1 MANGLNL
8 NTPKTLINVPIP
20 QLPTDRE
27 VWLAACITS
36 VRSGTTRHG
45 DRYYDASAYN
55 GSGRVSLKVWG
66 ETIRKCGELRPGVYG
81 LTGKISFYQ
90 EKQQLVVSDYRE
102 ISVEE
107 YKRYQLDDPVLP
119 RAFVLDIET
128 LPLTRY
134 QERAR
139 MQLER
144 ALRLG
149 SMPEAQR
156 LRYEANAPAEEE
168 RVFASGALSPVTGRM
183 LCVSVHIAPKAYFD
197 APGLNPKEHT
207 FGIDEGG
214 KEQPESAALEGFL
227 TLMKEFDP
235 DSDEIVAHNVN
246 FDMSFI
252 FFRCVVHGLG
262 LSFPLD
268 LGAYNPKGV
277 YDTSRRWAAGARSTG
292 PVSLD
297 ALAWALGE
305 ETSKSEE
312 VCGDRVL
319 DLYRAGALG
328 AIRDYNLRDVRL
340 TRKIYERLVKALSR

>member
-1 MANGLNL
+1 MANGINL

-66 ETIRKCGELRPGVYG
+66 ETIRKCGQLRPGVYG
-81 LTGKISFYQ
+81 LTGKVSFYQ
-90 EKQQLVVSDYRE
+90 EQQQLVVSSYRE

-149 SMPEAQR
+149 SMPDVQR
-156 LRYEANAPAEEE
+156 LRYEADALAEEQ
-168 RVFASGALSPVTGRM
+168 RVFASGALSPVTGRI
-183 LCVSVHIAPKAYFD
+183 LCISVHVAPKADFST
-197 APGLNPKEHT
+197 PGLKPIEYT
-207 FGIDEGG
+207 FGIDEEGN
-214 KEQPESAALEGFL
+214 EQLESAALEDFL
-227 TLMKEFDP
+227 GLMKEFNP
-235 DSDEIVAHNVN
+235 DSDEIVGHNVN
-246 FDMSFI
+246 FDLSFI
-252 FFRCVVHGLG
+252 FFRCVVYGLD

-277 YDTSRRWAAGARSTG
+277 YDTSRRWAAGARSIS
-292 PVSLD
+292 PASLD

-305 ETSKSEE
+305 ETSKTEE
-312 VCGDRVL
+312 ASGDRVL
-319 DLYRAGALG
+319 ALYTAGALG
-328 AIRDYNLRDVRL
+328 AIREYNLRDIRL
-340 TRKIYERLVKALSR
+340 TRKIYERLVKSLSR